1 VALYSKYTRTLT
13 FENFVLTSENFGAA
27 LISRGESTGGIPRR
41 TGIGCHAAR
50 KWLVHVEQ
58 NGEWQQLRLAA
69 REGLYALEGKSF
81 SYEAEVQKEN
91 ERARHL
97 LEKRRNISEEH
108 FYIYEPSQVVNLEE
122 ITSNME
128 EITSN
133 IRVGD
138 IVEFSGLMN
147 AQSQYNDQRGE
158 VTGLEVNRS
167 GQISDVW
174 VKLPDEVQRLAVKVH
189 PSSCTIVLHGLTIG
203 DYVQLHS
210 LPKFQAKYS
219 DLTGV
224 CIEIIRD
231 NYSRVVKVRVKLPD
245 LVRKYALLVP
255 KASVTLVRKEV
266 RAQDKVVLKFLPPSL
281 AKFEGITGHVVRKL
295 KMKGH
300 VEQVEVQLPEIIRPG
315 AVECEAACVFP
326 LELFI
331 DRKDDEQ
338 FSKIKGSMKLKAA
351 LSMAKMA
358 KITKQEPLGVWKDLH
373 LLKISEELVD
383 LGLLENSE
391 SLKDP
396 REEAFPTCDED
407 VAKGTKQQSSCDL
420 GKQQLSCGLG
430 QQEPDDP
437 GGAVSNRDEDVEVVW
452 DVLQE
457 LLSQVGQGA
466 ADTSTSA
473 ISRSTSVSFEYYAE
487 KVLEK
492 RVESAPQTPRAPEEE
507 FTAGQGGI
515 PLVDE
520 SRGGDFWSF
529 VSANAALR
537 YGARTV
543 GIRGMLLHGKQ
554 ETKNYTGIIGDFQRS
569 EHICNGKAVY
579 MHSSQPSALWWTNI
593 DGDVSWCVGPK
604 DRVGS
609 SSMWAYVKTDG
620 LGPEHADKK
629 PWYVY
634 SYKSQ
639 VFEMQTGVEVV
650 NLDKQAEREAQV
662 RTLRTLLRALP
673 SVVSWWVHTPSFFRL
688 DAEDRHAQDPDGH
701 RDSLELFVIN
711 EAVDESLD
719 PMSRPLSASERPSLP
734 TSQYTSRSDR
744 QARPMSPEGWIAME
758 DRNVSGFGPLIA
770 ALEMEFRACLD
781 ALASSQKS
789 A

>member
-1 VALYSKYTRTLT
+1 M
-13 FENFVLTSENFGAA
+13 
-27 LISRGESTGGIPRR
+27 RR
-41 TGIGCHAAR
+41 
-50 KWLVHVEQ
+50 
-58 NGEWQQLRLAA
+58 
-69 REGLYALEGKSF
+69 
-81 SYEAEVQKEN
+81 
-91 ERARHL
+91 
-97 LEKRRNISEEH
+97 
-108 FYIYEPSQVVNLEE
+108 
-122 ITSNME
+122 
-128 EITSN
+128 
-133 IRVGD
+133 
-138 IVEFSGLMN
+138 
-147 AQSQYNDQRGE
+147 
-158 VTGLEVNRS
+158 
-167 GQISDVW
+167 
-174 VKLPDEVQRLAVKVH
+174 LPVKVH
-189 PSSCTIVLHGLTIG
+189 PSSCTIVLHGLTVG

-210 LPKFQAKYS
+210 LPKFQARYS

-245 LVRKYALLVP
+245 QIRKYALLVP

-295 KMKGH
+295 KIKGH
-300 VEQVEVQLPEIIRPG
+300 VEQVEVQLPEIIRQET
-315 AVECEAACVFP
+315 VECEAACVFP
-326 LELFI
+326 MELFI

-358 KITKQEPLGVWKDLH
+358 KIIKQEPLGLLKDLG
-373 LLKISEELVD
+373 LLKISKELED
-383 LGLLENSE
+383 LSPLVNSK
-391 SLKDP
+391 SLQDP
-396 REEAFPTCDED
+396 GEAFPTGDED

-420 GKQQLSCGLG
+420 GKQQSSCGLG
-430 QQEPDDP
+430 KQGPDDP
-437 GGAVSNRDEDVEVVW
+437 GGAVSNGDEDVEAVW

-457 LLSQVGQGA
+457 LLSQVEQGA
-466 ADTSTSA
+466 SDTSTSA
-473 ISRSTSVSFEYYAE
+473 ISCSTSVSFEYYAE
-487 KVLEK
+487 KVLENS
-492 RVESAPQTPRAPEEE
+492 VASAPQTPQAPEEE
-507 FTAGQGGI
+507 FTAGQGRM

-537 YGARTV
+537 YGARTARTVRIRGGARTV

-554 ETKNYTGIIGDFQRS
+554 VTKNYTGITGEYQRS
-569 EHICNGKAVY
+569 EHICNGKAIY
-579 MHSSQPSALWWTNI
+579 MHCSQPSALWWSNI
-593 DGDVSWCVGPK
+593 DGHVSWCVGPK

-620 LGPEHADKK
+620 LGPEHAGKK

-662 RTLRTLLRALP
+662 RTLWALP
-673 SVVSWWVHTPSFFRL
+673 SVVSWWVHTPSLFRF
-688 DAEDRHAQDPDGH
+688 DADDRHARDPDGH
-701 RDSLELFVIN
+701 MDDLELFVIN

-719 PMSRPLSASERPSLP
+719 PMSRPLSASGLPGQKSERPSLP
-734 TSQYTSRSDR
+734 ESQYTSRSDR
-744 QARPMSPEGWIAME
+744 QARPLSPEGLVVMDAC
-758 DRNVSGFGPLIA
+758 NVSWFGSPNA
-770 ALEMEFRACLD
+770 ELEIEFRACLD

-789 A
+789 AYSRSLLPR